1 MFQFFYKLHF
11 SHCADTKLQNF
22 LSIFFL
28 FRLFIRVVYGFKNLK
43 FINSL
48 VSLFTQLI
56 LSKAPISHNYH
67 LRRSHVKLSLLI
79 IYKYALFVSYVFIGS
94 IYNIIQ
100 LFPASV
106 LALLNNIMEF
116 ELSSLVQSMYFLMD
130 LIFCWNN
137 IRFSVCDAIVVVA
150 DIYHCFY
157 GLTLCSDFGWAF

>member
-1 MFQFFYKLHF
+1 MFQFCYKLHF

-79 IYKYALFVSYVFIGS
+79 IYKYALFVLYVFIGS

-116 ELSSLVQSMYFLMD
+116 ELSSLVQSMFLFD
-130 LIFCWNN
+130 GFLFAGI
-137 IRFSVCDAIVVVA
+137 I
-150 DIYHCFY
+150 
-157 GLTLCSDFGWAF
+157 LDFLFAVLLLL

>member
-1 MFQFFYKLHF
+1 MRIQNYKIC
-11 SHCADTKLQNF
+11 SP
-22 LSIFFL
+22 FFL
-28 FRLFIRVVYGFKNLK
+28 FRLFIRVVYGFKYLK

-79 IYKYALFVSYVFIGS
+79 IYKYALFVLYVSIGS

-106 LALLNNIMEF
+106 LALLNNTMEF
-116 ELSSLVQSMYFLMD
+116 ELSSLVQSMYLFDGFCL
-130 LIFCWNN
+130 CWNN
-137 IRFSVCDAIVVVA
+137 IRFSVCSAIVVVA
-150 DIYHCFY
+150 DIFHCFF
-157 GLTLCSDFGWAF
+157 GLTLCSDFGWDF